1 MIVEILRNSVSL
13 EFANELRLC
22 ECVCVSVC
30 ESVSVSA
37 AKQEQDEEI
46 QAQEA
51 GNIRVPPQV
60 VFDSSAN
67 NKFSAFVGGGGRHS
81 QRDIPETL

>member
-37 AKQEQDEEI
+37 AKQEQDEEM
-46 QAQEA
+46 
-51 GNIRVPPQV
+51 
-60 VFDSSAN
+60 
-67 NKFSAFVGGGGRHS
+67 
-81 QRDIPETL
+81 